1 MPQGSVLGSLMFTIF
16 INDIFFFVENSVKIK
31 YVEKFVVLLMIIL
44 YFHVKTSTPS
54 ERGLDL

>member
-1 MPQGSVLGSLMFTIF
+1 MFTIF

-31 YVEKFVVLLMIIL
+31 YVEKFVALLMIIL

-54 ERGLDL
+54 ETRLDL